1 MESKAPHKIQ
11 ILAKKFGKGFMFA
24 LLTAILLA
32 IAGFFI
38 YMFWT
43 WPVYPDFQKEAA
55 NYENLQQKLS
65 KIEELVYPDLTLLDG
80 ADISYRFLMSGRER
94 TSKPFGYSIYGIGSM
109 EDTEGRFSL
118 TAGDIQSVR
127 ADGKSPLYRG
137 IPLDLVEAN
146 SPKDSYWSTR
156 AEFCPDDICY
166 QVSISFR
173 QEGLAEERIR
183 QLSLLAREK
192 LEYLTHQIIDL
203 SLDQP

>member
-55 NYENLQQKLS
+55 DYESLQQKLS
-65 KIEELVYPDLTLLDG
+65 KTEGLVYPDLTLLDE
-80 ADISYRFLMSGRER
+80 ADISYRFLMTGRER
-94 TSKPFGYSIYGIGSM
+94 TSKPFGYSIYGTGSL

-118 TAGDIQSVR
+118 TAGDIQSVSV
-127 ADGKSPLYRG
+127 DGKSPFYRG
-137 IPLDLVEAN
+137 IPLDLVETN

-166 QVSISFR
+166 QVSISFQ
-173 QEGLAEERIR
+173 QEGLPEERID
-183 QLSLLAREK
+183 QLSLLTREK